1 MPDQIHTTLL
11 ETEIATQSLAS
22 RMAAVAKPGDCFL
35 LSGDIGA
42 GKSTFARAFI
52 RARLGNPAEDVPSPT
67 FTLVQTYEHD
77 LGDIWHCDLYRT
89 TTPDECMELGLDD
102 AMANAICLIEWPDK
116 LGDYT
121 PHAPIQI
128 TLMAKA
134 DGHHATITLPA
145 AAAPRLEPA
154 LA

>member
-1 MPDQIHTTLL
+1 MPDHTHTIRLA
-11 ETEIATQSLAS
+11 TEIATQSLAS
-22 RMAAVAKPGDCFL
+22 RMAAVAQPGDCIL

-89 TTPDECMELGLDD
+89 TNPDECMELGLED
-102 AMANAICLIEWPDK
+102 AIASDICLIEWPDK

-121 PHAPIQI
+121 PDAPIQI

-145 AAAPRLEPA
+145 AAVPRLEPA